1 MNISVGKTTLRRNNW
16 PGFGALLASLTAVG
30 VLAGVGIW
38 QATDSDSTTTVSS
51 PPAARPVDLQAA
63 ITPSYFYLV
72 DSQAEADLLYEIAFE
87 QEMNF
92 GGNGTFNSNFSVID
106 MSTPEGQETYRLLN
120 AELTQAQLGNS
131 YWDPALVQ
139 IIDMTAPATSGV
151 AASAARPV
159 DSDIDSP
166 GVPTFFYVVESKEQA
181 DKVHEAEAMAALEA
195 MSAGIYLEPHHTEI
209 VDVSTLEG
217 QQLLNTINGE
227 LFEMWAD
234 PNVDQ
239 SLVQIIDA
247 RAN

>member
-1 MNISVGKTTLRRNNW
+1 
-16 PGFGALLASLTAVG
+16 
-30 VLAGVGIW
+30 
-38 QATDSDSTTTVSS
+38 
-51 PPAARPVDLQAA
+51 
-63 ITPSYFYLV
+63 
-72 DSQAEADLLYEIAFE
+72 
-87 QEMNF
+87 MNF